1 MRGPEGNLSCG
12 DSQMKT
18 TKAYLAG
25 LGTTG
30 IMIGATLLL
39 VVLGTGFAAFDSLPA
54 RGASGPA
61 LERVVVDDDALP
73 PAGHGKPLAG
83 ADRYRATPRLAVASG
98 AKAGRRTGSGRAARE
113 AGAGRIGGTRGW
125 REVEPG
131 EARDRLGRDVGTGK
145 AGGEGSGKVPG
156 AATPSGGSGEGSGGG
171 ASGGGGGSGRNGS
184 DGGGGGPLTGAVDDL
199 WTARASRAA
208 PSRRARSADPH
219 RVRSA
224 PCRGVRPVPSARC
237 SGRGR

>member
-125 REVEPG
+125 REV
-131 EARDRLGRDVGTGK
+131 DRGRPGTGL
-145 AGGEGSGKVPG
+145 AGTSGPESPAVRE
-156 AATPSGGSGEGSGGG
+156 AA
-171 ASGGGGGSGRNGS
+171 RC
-184 DGGGGGPLTGAVDDL
+184 
-199 WTARASRAA
+199 RAPPRRAA
-208 PSRRARSADPH
+208 EVVRALAAEPL
-219 RVRSA
+219 A
-224 PCRGVRPVPSARC
+224 AEAEAAETAAMAAAGAL
-237 SGRGR
+237 

>member
-12 DSQMKT
+12 DSQMRT

-73 PAGHGKPLAG
+73 PARHGKPLAG

-199 WTARASRAA
+199 L
-208 PSRRARSADPH
+208 D
-219 RVRSA
+219 
-224 PCRGVRPVPSARC
+224 RPGQQGGALPPGAVGGPPQGAVGALPPSAVDAL
-237 SGRGR
+237 G